1 MVSKEFTITADS
13 GLHARPATMLVQKA
27 SEFDSKL
34 TLKYDGKEVNLKSI
48 MGVMSLGAGK
58 GAKIEIV
65 ADGGDAQA
73 ALDGVEGTLKSEFN
87 LVIF

>member
-73 ALDGVEGTLKSEFN
+73 ALDG
-87 LVIF
+87 

>member
-73 ALDGVEGTLKSEFN
+73 ALDGVEGTLK
-87 LVIF
+87 

>member
-73 ALDGVEGTLKSEFN
+73 ALDGVEGTLKSES
-87 LVIF
+87 LV

>member
-34 TLKYDGKEVNLKSI
+34 TLRYDGKEVNLKSI

-58 GAKIEIV
+58 DAKIEIV
-65 ADGGDAQA
+65 ADGDDAQA
-73 ALDGVEGTLKSEFN
+73 ALDGVESTLKSES
-87 LVIF
+87 LIG

>member
-73 ALDGVEGTLKSEFN
+73 ALD
-87 LVIF
+87 

>member
-13 GLHARPATMLVQKA
+13 GLHTRPATMLVQKA

-73 ALDGVEGTLKSEFN
+73 ALDGVEGTLKSES
-87 LVIF
+87 LV

>member
-73 ALDGVEGTLKSEFN
+73 ALDGVEGTLKS
-87 LVIF
+87 

>member
-48 MGVMSLGAGK
+48 MGIMSLGAGK

-73 ALDGVEGTLKSEFN
+73 ALDGVEGTLKSES
-87 LVIF
+87 LV

>member
-73 ALDGVEGTLKSEFN
+73 ALDGVE
-87 LVIF
+87 

>member
-73 ALDGVEGTLKSEFN
+73 ALDGVEG
-87 LVIF
+87 

>member
-65 ADGGDAQA
+65 AEGGDDQA
-73 ALDGVEGTLKSEFN
+73 ALDGVEGTLKSES
-87 LVIF
+87 LI

>member
-1 MVSKEFTITADS
+1 
-13 GLHARPATMLVQKA
+13 
-27 SEFDSKL
+27 
-34 TLKYDGKEVNLKSI
+34 NLKSI

-73 ALDGVEGTLKSEFN
+73 ALDGVEGTLKSES
-87 LVIF
+87 LV

>member
-65 ADGGDAQA
+65 ADGDDEQA
-73 ALDGVEGTLKSEFN
+73 ALDGVEGTLKNES
-87 LVIF
+87 LV

>member
-1 MVSKEFTITADS
+1 KEFTITADS

-73 ALDGVEGTLKSEFN
+73 ALDGVEGTLKSES
-87 LVIF
+87 LV